1 MAELLAETMKSLM
14 HHPAW
19 ILAALGAVSGT
30 LGSFALG
37 FGYGDAPGLGL
48 YMIPS
53 GTWFGLVVGFGVRQ
67 WGGHSQGASWGAAA
81 TALVATWVGWEL
93 AVNLALQLDQHW
105 LKAAAIPDAMRTYA
119 PGFAAGAV
127 GAFVTWAGAASSTR
141 SLRRT
146 SAAIAVVSVGAV
158 LGLLL
163 PLTSD
168 YDYPVILLLPW
179 QTAVAAV
186 LGVGMTTERSPRDA
200 RPIAASG

>member
-1 MAELLAETMKSLM
+1 MKSIM
-14 HHPAW
+14 RHPAW
-19 ILAALGAVSGT
+19 ILAALGGVSGI

-37 FGYGDAPGLGL
+37 VGYGDAPSIGL

-53 GTWFGLVVGFGVRQ
+53 GTWFGLVVGFGVWK
-67 WGGHSQGASWGAAA
+67 WGGHSHGASWGAAA

-105 LKAAAIPDAMRTYA
+105 LKAVVMPDVFKTYV

-141 SLRRT
+141 ALRRT
-146 SAAIAVVSVGAV
+146 SVAMPVVSAGAV

-163 PLTSD
+163 TWTSN
-168 YDYPVILLLPW
+168 YDNPVILLLPW
-179 QTAVAAV
+179 QTAVAAL
-186 LGVGMTTERSPRDA
+186 LGLGMAAERSPQGTRTL
-200 RPIAASG
+200 AAS

>member
-1 MAELLAETMKSLM
+1 MKSIM
-14 HHPAW
+14 RHPVG
-19 ILAALGAVSGT
+19 ILATLGAVSGI

-37 FGYGDAPGLGL
+37 VGYGEAPSIGL

-53 GTWFGLVVGFGVRQ
+53 GTWFGLVVGFGVWR
-67 WGGHSQGASWGAAA
+67 WGAHSWGAAA

-105 LKAAAIPDAMRTYA
+105 LKAAAIPDVCKTYL

-141 SLRRT
+141 ALRRT
-146 SAAIAVVSVGAV
+146 LVAVPVVSAGAV

-163 PLTSD
+163 AWTSNYDNPL
-168 YDYPVILLLPW
+168 ILLLPW
-179 QTAVAAV
+179 QTAVAAL
-186 LGVGMTTERSPRDA
+186 LGAGMAAQRSPRGT
-200 RPIAASG
+200 RTLAAS